1 MAEDKHHRLS
11 DSPRKRSTHLHVT
24 RKLSRSGED
33 SFDADDYAN
42 DYYNYQERRC
52 SSQSISRYNSCPQ
65 LADGDSDHALPYET
79 TMDDINTNTGAL
91 DRELQCV
98 VIQGPSPLL
107 QRRVFLE
114 NGQVS
119 DTPTPPST
127 PKSRR
132 SLMSSRDSIL
142 SSPDKPFVSSPFA
155 SPRLLLRKQL
165 IQSALSRDSSIDS
178 LTDKSP
184 LEGSKKLPLSVENL
198 NKFDEIKT
206 DDPTAVGNK
215 ESSET
220 HHKCRA
226 SKRQGGHSTDVT
238 DTVNKCEHWLQNIH
252 LTKTDKIKSRSHIQL
267 PPIWYKV
274 DVKYVRCSGL

>member
-1 MAEDKHHRLS
+1 MAEDKTHRLS
-11 DSPRKRSTHLHVT
+11 DSPRKRTYLQVN

-33 SFDADDYAN
+33 SFDTDDYAN
-42 DYYNYQERRC
+42 DYYNFQERRC

-65 LADGDSDHALPYET
+65 LAEGDTEHALPYET
-79 TMDDINTNTGAL
+79 TVDDINTNTGAL
-91 DRELQCV
+91 NRDLQCV

-107 QRRVFLE
+107 QRKVFLE

-142 SSPDKPFVSSPFA
+142 SSPDKPYVSSPFA

-165 IQSALSRDSSIDS
+165 IKSALSRDSSFDS
-178 LTDKSP
+178 LNDKSP
-184 LEGSKKLPLSVENL
+184 IEGSNKLPLSVENL
-198 NKFDEIKT
+198 NKFDEIKGDEQT
-206 DDPTAVGNK
+206 PAGSK
-215 ESSET
+215 ESSDI

-226 SKRQGGHSTDVT
+226 KKLSHSPDVA
-238 DTVNKCEHWLQNIH
+238 DTVHKCEHWLQNIH
-252 LTKTDKIKSRSHIQL
+252 IAQSDKIKSRSHIQL
-267 PPIWYKV
+267 PPLQ
-274 DVKYVRCSGL
+274 GN